1 MEPFPPIDPPEFK
14 DAFLGPQV
22 QINEL
27 PASNSMSSG
36 VPQDPISNL
45 RHANTV
51 AQGSNVK
58 RNLELKAAREKTATE
73 INAKDSHELLRS
85 QTHLGPLEARSPGRK
100 VGHFTVRSVGQN
112 GQIFLRPIAN
122 PSQKIPQPASF
133 SSVDTAKPSLL
144 QPQSHA
150 HTRKAPDPS
159 RWSSSQ
165 LSELRPRQQPEDFES
180 VLIVPPPP
188 ELLSQHRMR
197 PISFSTVSE
206 QQSIADAGK
215 RGELRIVIDRSED
228 RPKSAYEN
236 STPTLEVP
244 SLRYRLGSPRF
255 NVEGSALMQSPAY
268 TRNSMS
274 DNFRNSTL
282 LGGVTD
288 LLPVLHGPYPRDSF
302 SRHRPSFAI
311 SMFSGTAAAMDMN
324 RASPALRNS
333 MVYELKE
340 PVEPSIY
347 ETMVHDMDDGSVVR
361 YIAGTKDISAAT
373 PARIVAQI
381 SSESFMDY
389 ELVSDFFLTFRS
401 YLSTTHLLA
410 LLLARLKWAIN
421 RLQDD
426 GRIIRIRT
434 FAALRHWILNY
445 FVDDFVTNYELRTHF
460 CETINKLY
468 SEVRSRQN
476 GGSSDRKILIDLKR
490 CWNGKCSVYWASPD
504 LSRACNDPE
513 IPIVPGDAQIELP
526 KAEELQQNVPIYGIT
541 PRTDSTVRESLA
553 FPIQHD
559 RTDSAATA
567 QSIPLSAKSEQSLM
581 ALSCSLRPK
590 SPRRLS
596 LSASKDK
603 APRPVVLGLTNS
615 KSPSR
620 AHEPPRSPVS
630 PMVSRRPYHSHSHK
644 RSGSFSDS
652 VREDRPPI
660 FVMEPETGPAPQ
672 KMFDLI
678 SLIRGQMYPPA
689 DSFMTTMVPESPLL
703 LPPLKPPNPDRR
715 STPNVPKLSPN
726 SGMKTIIGS
735 IKRALHTRNGGQSIS
750 ALITTSHEAI
760 SLPSRGKTSAMPI
773 GLAFGSELYRERKM
787 AAVPKHPGR
796 IDILCDE
803 VLKQYRLAMNQE
815 GMKDRSQPSAASDF
829 HQATL
834 QEPSSNVSNL
844 FPTHPPNSDPKFR
857 SGITMGSESI
867 IIVDDTGFEMPSLSG
882 SAQEPMPIVDDDAHE
897 ALELEVPDDA
907 STQSIPSGGEYLRPM
922 CYKADESAAHSNVSY
937 PIRPLMPQR
946 SSSAEG
952 GSTPIK
958 KMKNSFSLRL
968 RKYASFQSGVSR
980 QRLSM
985 SSETTQSTVDS
996 NAMHEQNTTQSGPVL
1011 RRRRGGNLRQMQ
1023 TGDEPEPPSCR
1034 DSFASWDDS
1043 VVDGTALSDGT
1054 ASRPPS
1060 TLIPPNPQYSLI
1072 QPLASQQTRRS
1083 FESVIAKFAQIPDD
1097 DDGGIESTLLKL
1109 EGKWDGPPNAVR
1121 NSSSAHAE
1129 GVETVRPG
1137 WDVLSRRRQTDKS
1150 AYSTVGGRLAPPRYY
1165 SGSVTESEESYDS
1178 IPLLERGLTDES
1190 MKWQSTSQPIQPGP
1204 HGAPLTLV
1212 SSYETSELA
1221 SPHPSIQIV
1230 HKTDSMRLIPRG
1242 ATTPASAIYDVG
1254 QVTPKRFSA
1263 LSSELSVDLIDPHE
1277 AIGARFSTDTLSLG
1291 SSTVGIPSHPLAQPP
1306 SPPMT
1311 IQHPGSFTSYPS
1323 PLNTVLFQAQPLTP
1337 DTSPRHKEVSN
1348 SASRPLNI
1356 QQVSSDVLSN
1366 SENHRPD
1373 PTPVVTFLPDHVP
1386 FILACESQVLAQQL
1400 TLIEMAAL
1408 SEVDWRDLVE
1418 MKWSSACPLVTNWVQ
1433 FLTQEERKGI
1443 DLVVGRFNL
1452 MVKWILSEIVLTRDI
1467 NERAR
1472 TIIKY
1477 IHTAAHAR
1485 RICNYATMLQIAI
1498 ALSSSDCSRLQRT
1511 WQLISSGDKRLFK
1524 DMECL
1529 IQPVRNFN
1537 DLRVEMET
1545 ANLQEGCIPFIG
1557 EFQNWLLEC
1566 HPRSCLL
1573 IPLYFVPG
1581 LYVHDLT
1588 YNAQKPAQVNNT
1600 NGGLLVNFERYRTA
1614 ARIVKSLLRLI
1625 DASTEYKFVP
1635 VQGIIERCLWIA
1647 CLPEEEIQSRSKALE

>member
-1 MEPFPPIDPPEFK
+1 MEPFPPPIDPSEFK

-27 PASNSMSSG
+27 RPSNRMSSG
-36 VPQDPISNL
+36 GPQNPISNL
-45 RHANTV
+45 RRVNTV

-58 RNLELKAAREKTATE
+58 RNLELKAARERTATG
-73 INAKDSHELLRS
+73 INAKDSHELLRQNKLQRS
-85 QTHLGPLEARSPGRK
+85 QTHRGPLEARSPGRK
-100 VGHFTVRSVGQN
+100 AGHFTVRSVGQN
-112 GQIFLRPIAN
+112 GKIFLRPIAN
-122 PSQKIPQPASF
+122 PSQKSPQPASF
-133 SSVDTAKPSLL
+133 SPVDTAKPSHL

-150 HTRKAPDPS
+150 HAREDPDPI

-165 LSELRPRQQPEDFES
+165 LSELRPREQPEIPMP
-180 VLIVPPPP
+180 VLDVSPAP
-188 ELLSQHRMR
+188 ELLSQHRTR
-197 PISFSTVSE
+197 PISFSTISE
-206 QQSIADAGK
+206 QQSITGAGK

-228 RPKSAYEN
+228 RPKSAREN
-236 STPTLEVP
+236 STPALEVP
-244 SLRYRLGSPRF
+244 IPRYRLGSPQF
-255 NVEGSALMQSPAY
+255 NAEGSATMQSSVY
-268 TRNSMS
+268 TRTSMS

-282 LGGVTD
+282 LGGMAD
-288 LLPVLHGPYPRDSF
+288 PLPGLHSPYTRDSF

-324 RASPALRNS
+324 RASLAPRNS

-347 ETMVHDMDDGSVVR
+347 ETLVYDMDDGSVVR
-361 YIAGTKDISAAT
+361 YITGTKDISAAT

-476 GGSSDRKILIDLKR
+476 GGTSDRKILIDLKR
-490 CWNGKCSVYWASPD
+490 CWNGKCSVYWSSPD
-504 LSRACNDPE
+504 LSRAYNDPE
-513 IPIVPGDAQIELP
+513 ISIVPGDLQIELP
-526 KAEELQQNVPIYGIT
+526 KAEELQQSVPTHGMT
-541 PRTDSTVRESLA
+541 PRADTTFRESPP

-559 RTDSAATA
+559 RNDSAATT
-567 QSIPLSAKSEQSLM
+567 QSIPFSAKSEQSLM
-581 ALSCSLRPK
+581 ALSCSLPPK
-590 SPRRLS
+590 SPRCLS
-596 LSASKDK
+596 MSASKGK
-603 APRPVVLGLTNS
+603 APRPVVLGLPKS
-615 KSPSR
+615 KSPPR
-620 AHEPPRSPVS
+620 AHEPSGSPVS
-630 PMVSRRPYHSHSHK
+630 PMVSRHPYHSHSHK

-652 VREDRPPI
+652 VRDDRLPMFAI
-660 FVMEPETGPAPQ
+660 EPETGPAPQ
-672 KMFDLI
+672 EMLDPV
-678 SLIRGQMYPPA
+678 SLIRGEMYPPA
-689 DSFMTTMVPESPLL
+689 ESYMAMMAPESPPLP
-703 LPPLKPPNPDRR
+703 PPLKNPNPDRR
-715 STPNVPKLSPN
+715 STPDVPKLSPN
-726 SGMKTIIGS
+726 SGMRTIIGS
-735 IKRALHTRNGGQSIS
+735 IKRALHTRNGGQSVS
-750 ALITTSHEAI
+750 ARIANAHEAI

-773 GLAFGSELYRERKM
+773 GLAFGSEFYRERKM
-787 AAVPKHPGR
+787 AAIPKYPGR
-796 IDILCDE
+796 IDLLCDE
-803 VLKQYRLAMNQE
+803 VLKQYRLAMDQQRT
-815 GMKDRSQPSAASDF
+815 KDQTQPPAASDF
-829 HQATL
+829 HQVTL
-834 QEPSSNVSNL
+834 QEPASNNSKVL
-844 FPTHPPNSDPKFR
+844 PTQAPNSDPKLR

-867 IIVDDTGFEMPSLSG
+867 IIVDDTGFEMPFMSG
-882 SAQEPMPIVDDDAHE
+882 AAQEPASIADDNPHE
-897 ALELEVPDDA
+897 VPELEVHDDA
-907 STQSIPSGGEYLRPM
+907 STQSIPVEGEYLRPV
-922 CYKADESAAHSNVSY
+922 CYNADEPESATQSNVFY
-937 PIRPLMPQR
+937 PLRPLTPQR
-946 SSSAEG
+946 SSSVEG
-952 GSTPIK
+952 ESMPLK
-958 KMKNSFSLRL
+958 KKKNSLSLRL
-968 RKYASFQSGVSR
+968 RKYASFQSGISR

-985 SSETTQSTVDS
+985 SSDKAQSTVDS
-996 NAMHEQNTTQSGPVL
+996 YAMQDQNNKQSGPVL

-1023 TGDEPEPPSCR
+1023 TGDETEPPSCR
-1034 DSFASWDDS
+1034 DSFASWDGS
-1043 VVDGTALSDGT
+1043 VANETPPSDGG

-1060 TLIPPNPQYSLI
+1060 TLIPPNPRYSLI
-1072 QPLASQQTRRS
+1072 QPRTSRQIRRS

-1109 EGKWDGPPNAVR
+1109 EGKWDGPPSAHR
-1121 NSSSAHAE
+1121 DSSSTQAE
-1129 GVETVRPG
+1129 GPHSHREQPLVPNGAETTRPG

-1150 AYSTVGGRLAPPRYY
+1150 AYSTVGGRLAPPRPY
-1165 SGSVTESEESYDS
+1165 SDSVTESEDSYNS

-1190 MKWQSTSQPIQPGP
+1190 MKWQPTSQPLQYDP

-1221 SPHPSIQIV
+1221 SSHPSIQIV
-1230 HKTDSMRLIPRG
+1230 HETGSMRRIPRG
-1242 ATTPASAIYDVG
+1242 ATIPVSSTHDAG
-1254 QVTPKRFSA
+1254 QVTPKRFST
-1263 LSSELSVDLIDPHE
+1263 LSSEMSVELIDPHE
-1277 AIGARFSTDTLSLG
+1277 AIGARISTEARSLS
-1291 SSTVGIPSHPLAQPP
+1291 SSTVEIPSHPLAQPP

-1337 DTSPRHKEVSN
+1337 DTSPRRKEMGN

-1356 QQVSSDVLSN
+1356 QQVSSDVLFN
-1366 SENHRPD
+1366 SENNRPD
-1373 PTPVVTFLPDHVP
+1373 QSPIVNLLPDHVP
-1386 FILACESQVLAQQL
+1386 FILSCESQVLAHQL

-1408 SEVDWRDLVE
+1408 SEVDWRDLVD

-1433 FLTQEERKGI
+1433 FLTYEERKGI

-1498 ALSSSDCSRLQRT
+1498 ALSSSDCSRLQST
-1511 WQLISSGDKRLFK
+1511 WQLISIEDKRLFK

-1557 EFQNWLLEC
+1557 
-1566 HPRSCLL
+1566 
-1573 IPLYFVPG
+1573 

-1588 YNAQKPAQVNNT
+1588 YNAQKPAQVNST

-1625 DASTEYKFVP
+1625 DASTKYKFEP

-1647 CLPEEEIQSRSKALE
+1647 CLPEDEIQSRSKALE

>member
-1 MEPFPPIDPPEFK
+1 MEPSPPPIDPSEFK

-27 PASNSMSSG
+27 SASNRMSSG
-36 VPQDPISNL
+36 GPQNPISNL
-45 RHANTV
+45 RRANTV

-58 RNLELKAAREKTATE
+58 RNLELKAARE
-73 INAKDSHELLRS
+73 DSHELLRQKKLQRS
-85 QTHLGPLEARSPGRK
+85 KTHRGPLEACSPGRK
-100 VGHFTVRSVGQN
+100 AGHFTVKSVGQN
-112 GQIFLRPIAN
+112 GKIFLRPIVN
-122 PSQKIPQPASF
+122 PSQKGPQPASF
-133 SSVDTAKPSLL
+133 SPVDTAKPSLL

-150 HTRKAPDPS
+150 HVREDQDTS

-165 LSELRPRQQPEDFES
+165 LSELRPRQQPEES
-180 VLIVPPPP
+180 ESLLAVSPPPG
-188 ELLSQHRMR
+188 LLSQHRTR
-197 PISFSTVSE
+197 PISFSTISE
-206 QQSIADAGK
+206 QQSIVAAGN

-228 RPKSAYEN
+228 RPKSAREN
-236 STPTLEVP
+236 LTPALEVP
-244 SLRYRLGSPRF
+244 IPRYRLGSPRY
-255 NVEGSALMQSPAY
+255 NAEGSVLIQSSVY
-268 TRNSMS
+268 TRTSMS

-282 LGGVTD
+282 LGGMAD
-288 LLPVLHGPYPRDSF
+288 PLPGLHSPYPRDSF

-311 SMFSGTAAAMDMN
+311 SMFSGTAAAIDMN
-324 RASPALRNS
+324 RASPVPRNS

-347 ETMVHDMDDGSVVR
+347 ETLVYDMDDGSVVR
-361 YIAGTKDISAAT
+361 YITGTKDISAAT

-468 SEVRSRQN
+468 SEVRARQY
-476 GGSSDRKILIDLKR
+476 GGTSDRKILVDLKR
-490 CWNGKCSVYWASPD
+490 CWNGKCSVYWSSPD
-504 LSRACNDPE
+504 LSRAYNDPE
-513 IPIVPGDAQIELP
+513 ISIVPGDVQIELP
-526 KAEELQQNVPIYGIT
+526 KAEELQQPVYGMT
-541 PRTDSTVRESLA
+541 SHADTTFRESLS

-559 RTDSAATA
+559 RKDSAATA

-581 ALSCSLRPK
+581 VLSCSFPPK
-590 SPRRLS
+590 TPRCLS
-596 LSASKDK
+596 MSASKGK
-603 APRPVVLGLTNS
+603 APRPVVLGVTKS

-630 PMVSRRPYHSHSHK
+630 PKVSRHPYHSHSHK

-652 VREDRPPI
+652 VRDDRLPMFP
-660 FVMEPETGPAPQ
+660 MEPETGPAPQ
-672 KMFDLI
+672 KMLDLV
-678 SLIRGQMYPPA
+678 SLIRGEMYPPA
-689 DSFMTTMVPESPLL
+689 ESYMTIMAPESPPLP
-703 LPPLKPPNPDRR
+703 PPLKPPNPDRR
-715 STPNVPKLSPN
+715 STPDVPKLSPN
-726 SGMKTIIGS
+726 LGMKTIIGS
-735 IKRALHTRNGGQSIS
+735 IKRVLHTRNGGQSVS
-750 ALITTSHEAI
+750 ARIVNSHEAI
-760 SLPSRGKTSAMPI
+760 SLPSRGKTSAMPN
-773 GLAFGSELYRERKM
+773 GLAFGSEFYRERKM
-787 AAVPKHPGR
+787 AAIPKYLGR
-796 IDILCDE
+796 VDILCEE

-815 GMKDRSQPSAASDF
+815 GTNDQSQPPAASDF

-834 QEPSSNVSNL
+834 QEPASNASNIL
-844 FPTHPPNSDPKFR
+844 PTQTLNPDSKLR

-867 IIVDDTGFEMPSLSG
+867 IIVDDTGFEMPFMSG
-882 SAQEPMPIVDDDAHE
+882 AAQEQMPISDDNTRE

-907 STQSIPSGGEYLRPM
+907 STQSIPVEGEYLRPV
-922 CYKADESAAHSNVSY
+922 CYNSDESAAQSNVFY
-937 PIRPLMPQR
+937 PIRPLTPQR
-946 SSSAEG
+946 SSSVER

-958 KMKNSFSLRL
+958 KSKNSLSLRL
-968 RKYASFQSGVSR
+968 RKYASFQSGISR
-980 QRLSM
+980 QRLST
-985 SSETTQSTVDS
+985 SSETAQSTVES
-996 NAMHEQNTTQSGPVL
+996 NVMHDQNTKQSGPVL

-1023 TGDEPEPPSCR
+1023 TGDETEPPSFR

-1043 VVDGTALSDGT
+1043 VMDETAASDGT
-1054 ASRPPS
+1054 TSRPPS
-1060 TLIPPNPQYSLI
+1060 ILIHPHPRYSLI
-1072 QPLASQQTRRS
+1072 EPRTSQHIRRS

-1097 DDGGIESTLLKL
+1097 GDGGIESTLLKL
-1109 EGKWDGPPNAVR
+1109 EGKWDGPPSAVR
-1121 NSSSAHAE
+1121 DSSSAHAE
-1129 GVETVRPG
+1129 GPHSHQEQPFILHGVETPRPG

-1150 AYSTVGGRLAPPRYY
+1150 AYSTVGGRLAPPRPY
-1165 SGSVTESEESYDS
+1165 SDSVTESEESYNS

-1190 MKWQSTSQPIQPGP
+1190 MKWQFTNQSIQHDP

-1221 SPHPSIQIV
+1221 SSHPSIQIV
-1230 HKTDSMRLIPRG
+1230 HETDSMRRIPRG
-1242 ATTPASAIYDVG
+1242 ATTPASAIHNVG

-1263 LSSELSVDLIDPHE
+1263 LSSEMSVDLIDPHE
-1277 AIGARFSTDTLSLG
+1277 AMGARFSTGTHNLG
-1291 SSTVGIPSHPLAQPP
+1291 SSTVEIPPHPPGQPP

-1311 IQHPGSFTSYPS
+1311 IQHPGSFTSFPS
-1323 PLNTVLFQAQPLTP
+1323 PLNTVLFQTQPLTP
-1337 DTSPRHKEVSN
+1337 DTPPRDKEVGN

-1356 QQVSSDVLSN
+1356 QQISSDVLFN
-1366 SENHRPD
+1366 SENNRPD
-1373 PTPVVTFLPDHVP
+1373 QNPIINLLPDHVP
-1386 FILACESQVLAQQL
+1386 FILACESQVLAHQL

-1418 MKWSSACPLVTNWVQ
+1418 MKWSSSCPLVTNWVQ

-1498 ALSSSDCSRLQRT
+1498 ALSSSDCSRLQST
-1511 WQLISSGDKRLFK
+1511 WQLISIEDKRLFK

-1545 ANLQEGCIPFIG
+1545 ANLQEGCIPF
-1557 EFQNWLLEC
+1557 L
-1566 HPRSCLL
+1566 
-1573 IPLYFVPG
+1573 G

-1588 YNAQKPAQVNNT
+1588 YNAQKPAQVNST

-1625 DASTEYKFVP
+1625 DASTNYKFEP